1 VRRRLVVAIA
11 PLLVLLMLG
20 VLVPTAGTVAERHTA
35 TLVADRLSDAS
46 RFSVLALTALTGGTA
61 LQADLVRL
69 RAELD
74 EYADLYDTPM
84 WFLDREQ
91 QVLHATD
98 GSPPPAAA
106 TDRLTGVLAGQLPP
120 VERTVWPWR
129 IEPELIVTP
138 VGRDS
143 QVVAA
148 LVLAVPTDSVRA
160 EILGD
165 WALLGGLFALVATLA
180 VWLVGPM
187 TRWILRPVADLERSA
202 AAVRAG
208 RLDARAAPDSG
219 PPELRN
225 LTAGFNDMVDAVRR
239 TIERQQRFVADAAH
253 QLRNPIASV
262 RLSVENLEP
271 HLAADDDA
279 RVAYSDAVDDLDRMS
294 TVLSSMLAATAVA
307 DRPAASSGPVG
318 TALGHRAAA
327 WRAAAE
333 EAGMEFAE
341 DVTGT
346 ATRVREPTGG
356 LAAAVD
362 ELVANAVRLSRGS
375 TVTVRGRPDG
385 AGYRIDVV
393 DDGRGLDEEGRR
405 RATERFWRS
414 PHDQNVP
421 GTGLGLAIVAQVLGD
436 AGGSLELTGTPG
448 GGLTA
453 VVRVPPAT

>member
-1 VRRRLVVAIA
+1 MRRRLVVAIA

-341 DVTGT
+341 DLTGT

>member
-1 VRRRLVVAIA
+1 MRRRLVVAIA

-20 VLVPTAGTVAERHTA
+20 VLVPTAGTVAERHTT

-327 WRAAAE
+327 WRAVAE

-341 DVTGT
+341 DLTGT

-375 TVTVRGRPDG
+375 TVTVRGRPDE

>member
-1 VRRRLVVAIA
+1 MRRRLVVAIA

>member
-1 VRRRLVVAIA
+1 MRRRLVVAIT

-46 RFSVLALTALTGGTA
+46 RFSVLAHTALTGGTELRA
-61 LQADLVRL
+61 ELVRL
-69 RAELD
+69 YAELD

-91 QVLHATD
+91 LVLHATD
-98 GSPPPAAA
+98 GTPPPEQAAA
-106 TDRLTGVLAGQLPP
+106 RLTGVLAGQLPP

-208 RLDARAAPDSG
+208 QLDTRAAPGSG

-225 LTAGFNDMVDAVRR
+225 LTAGFNDMVEAVRR

-271 HLAADDDA
+271 HLASDPDA
-279 RVAYSDAVDDLDRMS
+279 RGAYSDAVDDLDRMS

-307 DRPAASSGPVG
+307 DRPASAGRVG
-318 TALGHRAAA
+318 DALGHRTET
-327 WRAAAE
+327 WRAVVE
-333 EAGMEFAE
+333 EAGMAFT
-341 DVTGT
+341 DDLTGIG
-346 ATRVREPTGG
+346 TRVCEPTGG

-385 AGYRIDVV
+385 PGYRIEVA
-393 DDGRGLDEEGRR
+393 DDGRGLDEDGRR

-421 GTGLGLAIVAQVLGD
+421 GTGLGLAIVAQVLDD
-436 AGGSLELTGTPG
+436 AGGALELAETPG

-453 VVRVPPAT
+453 VVRVPPAA

>member
-1 VRRRLVVAIA
+1 MRRRLVVAIT

-46 RFSVLALTALTGGTA
+46 RFSVLAHTALTGGTELRA
-61 LQADLVRL
+61 ELVRL
-69 RAELD
+69 YAELD

-91 QVLHATD
+91 LVLHATD
-98 GSPPPAAA
+98 GSPPPEQAEA
-106 TDRLTGVLAGQLPP
+106 RLTGVLAGQLPP

-129 IEPELIVTP
+129 GEPELIVTP

-165 WALLGGLFALVATLA
+165 WALLGGLFALVAALA

-208 RLDARAAPDSG
+208 QLDTRAAPDSG

-225 LTAGFNDMVDAVRR
+225 LTAGFNDMVEAVRR

-271 HLAADDDA
+271 HLASDPDA
-279 RVAYSDAVDDLDRMS
+279 RGAYSDAVDDLDRMS

-307 DRPAASSGPVG
+307 DRPASAGRVG
-318 TALGHRAAA
+318 DALGHRTET
-327 WRAAAE
+327 WRAVAE
-333 EAGMEFAE
+333 QAGMTFA
-341 DVTGT
+341 DDLAGT

-356 LAAAVD
+356 LAATVD

-375 TVTVRGRPDG
+375 SLTVRGRPNG
-385 AGYRIDVV
+385 SGYRIEVV

-414 PHDQNVP
+414 PHDQNVA
-421 GTGLGLAIVAQVLGD
+421 GTGLGLAIVAQVLDD

-453 VVRVPPAT
+453 VVRVPPP

>member
-1 VRRRLVVAIA
+1 MVAIA

-98 GSPPPAAA
+98 GTPPPAEA
-106 TDRLTGVLAGQLPP
+106 TARLTGVLAGQLPP

-129 IEPELIVTP
+129 VEPELVVTP

-160 EILGD
+160 RILGD

-208 RLDARAAPDSG
+208 QLDTRAAPDSG

-225 LTAGFNDMVDAVRR
+225 LSAGFNDMVDAVRR

-271 HLAADDDA
+271 HLGTDADA
-279 RVAYSDAVDDLDRMS
+279 RVAYSDAVDDLERMS
-294 TVLSSMLAATAVA
+294 SVLSSMLAATAVA
-307 DRPAASSGPVG
+307 DRPAGAGPVG
-318 TALGHRAAA
+318 AAIGQRGSS
-327 WRAAAE
+327 WRAVVE
-333 EAGMEFAE
+333 DAGMTFAE
-341 DVTGT
+341 DLAGT
-346 ATRVREPTGG
+346 STRVREPTGG

-385 AGYRIDVV
+385 SGYRIEVA
-393 DDGRGLDEEGRR
+393 DDGRGLDENGRR

-421 GTGLGLAIVAQVLGD
+421 GTGLGLAIVAQVLDD
-436 AGGSLELTGTPG
+436 AGGALELAETPG